1 MLPAAD
7 DVAPWPLR
15 DHLADL
21 AALRRGVAAQCS
33 VSAAHGV
40 KARRI
45 LFSLG
50 SPSGDLLAVL
60 DALDRF
66 ERAIIECD
74 APPVIEA
81 HRLECLAVLEQ
92 FQKKCERLGS
102 ATSA

>member
-1 MLPAAD
+1 MLPATD
-7 DVAPWPLR
+7 DVAPWPWR

-21 AALRRGVAAQCS
+21 AALRRGIAAQCS
-33 VSAAHGV
+33 VDAADGV

-50 SPSGDLLAVL
+50 GPSGDLLAAL

-66 ERAIIECD
+66 ERAIVECD
-74 APPVIEA
+74 ARPAIEA

-92 FQKKCERLGS
+92 FQEKCERLGS
-102 ATSA
+102 ATSP